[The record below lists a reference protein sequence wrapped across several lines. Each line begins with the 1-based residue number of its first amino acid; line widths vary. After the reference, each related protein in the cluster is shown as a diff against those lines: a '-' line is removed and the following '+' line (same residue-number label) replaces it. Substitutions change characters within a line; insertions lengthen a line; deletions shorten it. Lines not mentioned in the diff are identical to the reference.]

1 MTIYISLIT
10 NKMPEKRTDEGGR
23 SVKKTRGIFL
33 ILVIVYMLIGTMGC
47 LEVIS
52 VGSNLLFGL
61 AVSTLLMS
69 VSDICDD
76 VVLMKKGVNE
86 YGFLLKCTT
95 SYLEQE
101 MGADSERFMK
111 NPTLCTVKQELI
123 NTKVDFEKT
132 VHPLQFDRRQIFMVT
147 EKLSAVLFALSVAAF
162 ILVPFVNQ
170 EWFSSR
176 ASILMTVWAFTALCL
191 DLYVQELISD
201 TDDARHAF
209 WSQTQLMLQTTYP
222 EFPAYLNQM
231 ICCQEEYD
239 AMQEELAPVSPQK
252 ESAMTA

>member
-1 MTIYISLIT
+1 M
-10 NKMPEKRTDEGGR
+10 
-23 SVKKTRGIFL
+23 KKTRGIFL

-47 LEVIS
+47 LEIIS

-61 AVSTLLMS
+61 AVSSLLMS
-69 VSDICDD
+69 VSDIMDD
-76 VVLMKKGVNE
+76 MVLMKKGVNE
-86 YGFLLKCTT
+86 YGFLLKCTA

-101 MGADSERFMK
+101 LGADSERFMK
-111 NPTLCTVKQELI
+111 NPTLCTVKQELV

-132 VHPLQFDRRQIFMVT
+132 VHPLQFDKRQVFTVT
-147 EKLSAVLFALSVAAF
+147 ERLSAVLFALSVAAF
-162 ILVPFVNQ
+162 ILVPFVNP
-170 EWFSSR
+170 EWFSAR

-191 DLYVQELISD
+191 DLFVQELISD

-222 EFPAYLNQM
+222 DFPAYLNQM

-239 AMQEELAPVSPQK
+239 AMQEEFTPSGARK
-252 ESAMTA
+252 ETAMTA